1 MISIIS
7 ISIIAIIISIIIIVV
22 FVVLSIIII
31 IIIIMHNSYVV
42 LLDGFVSRV
51 KHRRCAQ
58 AGEAGD
64 DERVHS
70 VRASAQQWRFE
81 AAFVQR
87 GSSV

>member
-22 FVVLSIIII
+22 FVVLSIII